1 MKEVTDKQFRIA
13 IIGFSILLL
22 LFLGSKLYEKYG
34 QNNATSAMD
43 LIKSDT
49 PVDEIGIKL
58 KQQVMS
64 IAALT
69 AELQAQ
75 NIVKGLLREDV
86 ELLDKS
92 ISTVP
97 ISVLKTGVKRCEKNM
112 DLYIRSAHQ
121 DPISSTN
128 FKDKYLDCYK
138 AYIDSQPV
146 STKMSNLIT
155 SGSIDLSMEAKQPEV
170 RKMISDANRDGV
182 ITYAESKAISAKVL
196 ELKIKNI
203 DKKLEQKKYTI

>member
-1 MKEVTDKQFRIA
+1 
-13 IIGFSILLL
+13 
-22 LFLGSKLYEKYG
+22 
-34 QNNATSAMD
+34 MD
-43 LIKSDT
+43 LSKSDT

-97 ISVLKTGVKRCEKNM
+97 ISVLK
-112 DLYIRSAHQ
+112 S
-121 DPISSTN
+121 
-128 FKDKYLDCYK
+128 
-138 AYIDSQPV
+138 
-146 STKMSNLIT
+146 
-155 SGSIDLSMEAKQPEV
+155 
-170 RKMISDANRDGV
+170 
-182 ITYAESKAISAKVL
+182 
-196 ELKIKNI
+196 
-203 DKKLEQKKYTI
+203 

>member
-22 LFLGSKLYEKYG
+22 LFVGSKLYEKYG

-43 LIKSDT
+43 LSKSDT

-97 ISVLKTGVKRCEKNM
+97 ISVLK
-112 DLYIRSAHQ
+112 S
-121 DPISSTN
+121 
-128 FKDKYLDCYK
+128 
-138 AYIDSQPV
+138 
-146 STKMSNLIT
+146 
-155 SGSIDLSMEAKQPEV
+155 
-170 RKMISDANRDGV
+170 
-182 ITYAESKAISAKVL
+182 
-196 ELKIKNI
+196 
-203 DKKLEQKKYTI
+203 